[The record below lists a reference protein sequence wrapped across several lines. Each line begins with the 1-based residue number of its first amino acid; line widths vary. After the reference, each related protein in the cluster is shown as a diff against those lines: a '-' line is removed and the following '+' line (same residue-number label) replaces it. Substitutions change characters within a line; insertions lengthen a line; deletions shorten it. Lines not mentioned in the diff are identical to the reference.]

1 MMRPIDLL
9 PPAYAERR
17 RQRRNLGIVVVIG
30 LIVLGLLFVWWF
42 MLGTQIA
49 ARRNELTSI
58 EQRNASLQAEIDELQ
73 RFAALE
79 QEVIAK
85 EQALNSVMQGDLA
98 WPSILTEIAMVIPG
112 EIWFENLTGSAG
124 ITEGATPVGTETAAI
139 RVADQETVGRI
150 LFRGNSLTMPGV
162 SKWLIRLAGVRGFNA
177 VWLNTATEADL
188 GGVEVVGFE
197 NTIELGPRALS
208 RRFSG
213 GSP

>member
-9 PPAYAERR
+9 PPVYAERR
-17 RQRRNLGIVVVIG
+17 RHRRNLGIVVVIG
-30 LIVLGLLFVWWF
+30 LVVLGLLFVWWF

-124 ITEGATPVGTETAAI
+124 ITEAAAPVGTETAAV
-139 RVADQETVGRI
+139 RVSERATVGR
-150 LFRGNSLTMPGV
+150 LSFTGRSLTMPGV

-177 VWLNTATEADL
+177 VWLNNATEADFE
-188 GGVEVVGFE
+188 GVSIIDFD
-197 NTIELGPRALS
+197 NTIELGTRALS
-208 RRFSG
+208 RRFLG
-213 GSP
+213 GPE

>member
-30 LIVLGLLFVWWF
+30 LVVLGLLFVWWF

-85 EQALNSVMQGDLA
+85 EQALFSVMQGDLA

-112 EIWFENLTGSAG
+112 EIWFDQLSGSAG
-124 ITEGATPVGTETAAI
+124 ITEGAAPVGTETAAV
-139 RVADQETVGRI
+139 RVSDRPTVGR
-150 LFRGNSLTMPGV
+150 LTFTGHSLTMPGV

-177 VWLNTATEADL
+177 VWLNNATEVDFE
-188 GGVEVVGFE
+188 GVSVIDFD
-197 NTIELGPRALS
+197 NTIELGTRALS
-208 RRFSG
+208 RRFLG
-213 GSP
+213 GPE

>member
-85 EQALNSVMQGDLA
+85 EEALFSVMQGDLA

-112 EIWFENLTGSAG
+112 EIWFDQLSGSAG
-124 ITEGATPVGTETAAI
+124 ITEGATPVGTETAAV
-139 RVADQETVGRI
+139 RVSERQTVGR
-150 LFRGNSLTMPGV
+150 LQFQGNSLTMNGV

-177 VWLNTATEADL
+177 VWLNSATEGDLETAT
-188 GGVEVVGFE
+188 VVSFD
-197 NTIELGPRALS
+197 NTIELGRPALS
-208 RRFSG
+208 QRFQG